1 MRTFRLLLLACG
13 FAQAARPCEAAPQPP
28 NVVVIVG
35 DDWGYTDFGFT
46 GHPHIQTPRLDRL
59 AAESLT
65 YRRGY
70 VTSSLCRPSLATIIT
85 GLYPHQHK
93 ITSNDPPGPPGSSKN
108 NPARGADFVKQRE
121 RQTAHFE
128 RAPRLPQLLG
138 ERGYLSFQTGKWW
151 EGEFRRGGFTH
162 GMTTGQRHGDAG
174 LTIGR

>member
-1 MRTFRLLLLACG
+1 MKRLLHIVAGLALA
-13 FAQAARPCEAAPQPP
+13 FALTGRLCAAPP
-28 NVVVIVG
+28 NIVMIVS
-35 DDWGYTDFGFT
+35 DDHHWADYGFM
-46 GHPHIQTPRLDRL
+46 GSKDVQTPHLDKL
-59 AAESLT
+59 ASQSLVFG
-65 YRRGY
+65 RGY
-70 VTSSLCRPSLATIIT
+70 VPSSLCCPSLATIIT

-93 ITSNDPPGPPGSSKN
+93 ITSNDPPGPAGSSKN